1 MLTVQ
6 GGQLNESG
14 KVSQEP
20 RQKSFASTSCEPNI
34 GPQAGR
40 IPLIRG
46 GGGGQMQNSGI
57 CSRGLTE
64 TIVLL
69 SLPDDPW

>member
-6 GGQLNESG
+6 RGQLNESG
-14 KVSQEP
+14 KVSQEL
-20 RQKSFASTSCEPNI
+20 RRI

-40 IPLIRG
+40 IPLIRV